1 MSTKPAK
8 ESAGFAL
15 ELTFVGELVVEG
27 LCRALREPM
36 MRRRPNP
43 LTQLC

>member
-15 ELTFVGELVVEG
+15 DFTFVGELVVEG
-27 LCRALREPM
+27 LCPALKELM
-36 MRRRPNP
+36 MMRRPNP

>member
-8 ESAGFAL
+8 ESAGVAL
-15 ELTFVGELVVEG
+15 ELAFVGELVVEG
-27 LCRALREPM
+27 LCPTLREPM
-36 MRRRPNP
+36 MMRRPNP